1 MKESKESLS
10 PSKAGATGGGRRAPS
25 TRTEPVRRNPAEP
38 EKKPES
44 EVLRFNW
51 SDVDSQNTICSDR
64 RRKIPQVIAQFPKGV
79 EVTIFGSHCKRKKD
93 FDVTHLIHKSRDVD
107 LRPYLPWEPEYEWKS
122 YSPLTP
128 HSPPKWDFMIL
139 FSGTWDLSY
148 SSARKFTGKIYRDAI
163 QRSEKGNWV
172 LPDEELIAAFKF
184 LRQLARCTLDPK
196 PLEHTW
202 TLEKLRRYDFLQGG
216 LWNGLLPALMKGR
229 FSEIERTFEF
239 ARGVESRRGTEESF
253 HIEDQFPFAVTPYH
267 KGLIGVCREM
277 RDQTKATPP
286 SVGEVFEFMNKN
298 DLLGPNSVSDAKF
311 RKNLRKLRLE
321 WLIES
326 QKK

>member
-1 MKESKESLS
+1 MTKIKKSLLRS
-10 PSKAGATGGGRRAPS
+10 NSDGTRGAGRAAPYSGAVKTGI
-25 TRTEPVRRNPAEP
+25 PVEP
-38 EKKPES
+38 EKKPEP

-51 SDVDSQNTICSDR
+51 SEVDSQNTTCPDR

-93 FDVTHLIHKSRDVD
+93 FEVTHLIHKSRDVD

-128 HSPPKWDFMIL
+128 HSSPKWDFMIL
-139 FSGTWDLSY
+139 FSGTWDVSY

-163 QRSEKGNWV
+163 HRSEKGNWV

-216 LWNGLLPALMKGR
+216 LWNGLFPALMKGR
-229 FSEIERTFEF
+229 FSEIERAFEF
-239 ARGVESRRGTEESF
+239 ARGVESRRGTKEYF
-253 HIEDQFPFAVTPYH
+253 HIEDQFSFAVTPYH
-267 KGLIGVCREM
+267 KGLNGVCKEM
-277 RDQTKATPP
+277 RDQIKATPP
-286 SVGEVFEFMNKN
+286 SVGELFEFMDKN
-298 DLLGPNSVSDAKF
+298 DLLGPSSVSDAKF
-311 RKNLRKLRLE
+311 RKNLKKLGLE

-326 QKK
+326 RKK

>member
-1 MKESKESLS
+1 MSKESLS
-10 PSKAGATGGGRRAPS
+10 RSKTGGTGGGRRAPS
-25 TRTEPVRRNPAEP
+25 AGTKPVKGNPAEL
-38 EKKPES
+38 EKKPET
-44 EVLRFNW
+44 EVVRFNW
-51 SDVDSQNTICSDR
+51 SDVDSQKTTCSNR

-93 FDVTHLIHKSRDVD
+93 FEVTHLIHKSRDVS
-107 LRPYLPWEPEYEWKS
+107 LMPYLPWEPEYEWKS

-239 ARGVESRRGTEESF
+239 ARGVESRRGTEEYF
-253 HIEDQFPFAVTPYH
+253 HIEDQFPFAVTPYQ
-267 KGLIGVCREM
+267 KGLIGVCKEM

-286 SVGEVFEFMNKN
+286 SVSELFEFMNKN
-298 DLLGPNSVSDAKF
+298 DLLGPNSMSDAKF
-311 RKNLRKLRLE
+311 RENLEKLGLE

-326 QKK
+326 RKK